1 MNKETTKQI
10 PLASPGE
17 ILLVLLTLS
26 FFLVLLAPSLMSN

>member
-1 MNKETTKQI
+1 MKDETTKHI

-26 FFLVLLAPSLMSN
+26 FFLVLLAPSLMSS